1 MTQIFAQA
9 IEIFQADGHKIQ
21 SFNYPSIYT
30 KKYHKNDIR
39 SLSRETENII
49 DPEEGTRILIEK

>member
-1 MTQIFAQA
+1 MDIRSSPLIIRQYTQ
-9 IEIFQADGHKIQ
+9 
-21 SFNYPSIYT
+21 
-30 KKYHKNDIR
+30 KKYQKNDIR